1 MNHSTGGEET
11 PRRGDKNEAI
21 AAYQV
26 SFAIDGKEILQS
38 IDFVGRGGEF
48 IGLLGPNG
56 AGKSTLLRILAGL
69 RRPTEGEVALGGRAI
84 LQMTAPEVARQ
95 VAYVP
100 QDTHI
105 SFGFTV
111 KEIVLMGRHAHLGR
125 FQVEGEADHRIAAEA
140 MERVGVAPLAER
152 NIVSLSGG
160 ERQMVFVAKAL
171 AQQPHVL
178 LLDEPVSALDI
189 RHQLHVLSLV
199 RAETQRGVTAV
210 AVLHDLNLA
219 ARFCDRVYMMA
230 GGRVVAHGSPS
241 EVYTEEVLARTYG
254 VRVVVRHDEV
264 VDSPT
269 VTALDDA

>member
-1 MNHSTGGEET
+1 
-11 PRRGDKNEAI
+11 
-21 AAYQV
+21 
-26 SFAIDGKEILQS
+26 
-38 IDFVGRGGEF
+38 
-48 IGLLGPNG
+48 
-56 AGKSTLLRILAGL
+56 
-69 RRPTEGEVALGGRAI
+69 
-84 LQMTAPEVARQ
+84 
-95 VAYVP
+95 
-100 QDTHI
+100 
-105 SFGFTV
+105 
-111 KEIVLMGRHAHLGR
+111 
-125 FQVEGEADHRIAAEA
+125 EGEADHRIAAEA